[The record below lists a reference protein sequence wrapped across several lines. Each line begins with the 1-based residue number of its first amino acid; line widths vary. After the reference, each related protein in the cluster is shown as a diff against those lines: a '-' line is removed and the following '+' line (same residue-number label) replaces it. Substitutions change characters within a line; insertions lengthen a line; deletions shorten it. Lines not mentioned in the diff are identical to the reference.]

1 MAEVILT
8 TKGIRL
14 SGFPTMQNILVIHF
28 TMSGF
33 TLRDTIPVL
42 SREISVLY
50 RIENSEVYNPDLA
63 FFFKKLYPETDR
75 IPFINVN
82 GIYFPRVPQKH
93 EESDVRRLI
102 RYKPAIEIYPQ
113 I

>member
-14 SGFPTMQNILVIHF
+14 SGFSTMQNILVIHF

-33 TLRDTIPVL
+33 TLRNTIPIF
-42 SREISVLY
+42 SRELSILY
-50 RIENSEVYNPDLA
+50 RIENFEVCDPDLA
-63 FFFKKLYPETDR
+63 FFFKKFYPETDR

-82 GIYFPRVPQKH
+82 GIYFPRVPKKH
-93 EESDVRRLI
+93 EESDIRRLI
-102 RYKPAIEIYPQ
+102 RYKPAAEIYQ
-113 I
+113 KI